1 MIVTR
6 KTTNRPQQYLVRL
19 VGDHKSP
26 ITLWHSN
33 RALACNLSEPEAR
46 RIAALCQKRADT
58 AAKYSPAKREPEGV
72 YGVEP
77 S

>member
-1 MIVTR
+1 MFVIR
-6 KTTNRPQQYLVRL
+6 KTTNRPKQYLVRAL
-19 VGDHKSP
+19 GDHKSP
-26 ITLWHSN
+26 ITLWHHD
-33 RALACNLSEPEAR
+33 RALACNLSEHEAL

-58 AAKYSPAKREPEGV
+58 AAQYSAAKREPEGI